1 MERTQ
6 LLRGPAPP
14 NDTEVLRALVQAA
27 IPTDAPARRFRIGVR
42 NSDGEVYRVVHL
54 YSLAERSRF
63 AALMQALGFEEETGL
78 AGVALEGFHATWAL
92 SKRERVRP
100 GAGRT

>member
-6 LLRGPAPP
+6 LLRSPAPP

-42 NSDGEVYRVVHL
+42 NPDGEVYRVVHL

-78 AGVALEGFHATWAL
+78 AGVAREGFHATWGF
-92 SKRERVRP
+92 SKRERVP
-100 GAGRT
+100 